1 MERHRRNQESIAQ
14 EMMGIARSLKE
25 NAKTAQ
31 NIITGDNKV
40 LEKTNVQADQN
51 ITAVETQTDRVKDHN
66 RGCPWGTI
74 LLLVVVFFVFI
85 AMVLFIRIIP
95 KPRTQVNPSA

>member
-1 MERHRRNQESIAQ
+1 MHTHTHTHTHTHSSAALASESPEAAMERHRRNQESIAQ

-40 LEKTNVQADQN
+40 TIIEGSTVCTIEKCMHMEV
-51 ITAVETQTDRVKDHN
+51 I
-66 RGCPWGTI
+66 
-74 LLLVVVFFVFI
+74 
-85 AMVLFIRIIP
+85 VLYQP
-95 KPRTQVNPSA
+95 L